1 MIPALGRL
9 AEWSNAPHLKCGRGE
24 ILSEVRILHLPLRM
38 GKEKDLY
45 QISLKLFLKR
55 NDGKILAL
63 KAVDDGSYA
72 GFYDLP
78 GGRIDTD
85 ELETSFP
92 EIIRREV
99 AEEIGAVE
107 FRLQEKPVA
116 VGRHRIPAALTGS
129 GKDIHVLYLFFEASY
144 TGGEVRVSE
153 EHTGYEWLDLAV
165 IDPSE
170 YFTSGILEGVQMY
183 LGK

>member
-9 AEWSNAPHLKCGRGE
+9 AERSNAPHLKCGRGA
-24 ILSEVRILHLPLRM
+24 ILSEVRILHLPPRM

-78 GGRIDTD
+78 GGRIDMD
-85 ELETSFP
+85 EFGKDFS
-92 EIIRREV
+92 EIIAREV
-99 AEEIGAVE
+99 AEEIGNVE
-107 FRLQEKPVA
+107 FQLRQKPVA
-116 VGRHRIPAALTGS
+116 AGRHLIPASMTGS
-129 GKDIHVLYLFFEASY
+129 GKDVHVLYLFFEAKYLS
-144 TGGEVRVSE
+144 GELKISSE
-153 EHTGYEWLDLAV
+153 HAGYQWLDLAV

-170 YFTSGILEGVQMY
+170 YFTSGILEGVRMY